1 MTGTTTTTAEAV
13 VILDAKAIQAVA
25 MLRQAREL
33 AGTMK
38 ALEDE
43 AKAIL
48 NEALPTEAHGVDAQ
62 GNVIISR
69 KAGKTSGV
77 DAKALKASHP
87 DIHQAFYRETNYT
100 KLVLPG
106 RA

>member
-1 MTGTTTTTAEAV
+1 MTGIITTAETV
-13 VILDAKAIQAVA
+13 VTLNAKAIQAVA
-25 MLRQAREL
+25 MLRQARDL
-33 AGTMK
+33 ADTIK
-38 ALEDE
+38 ALETE

-48 NEALPTEAHGVDAQ
+48 NEALPAEAHGLDAQ
-62 GNVIISR
+62 GNIIVSR
-69 KAGKTSGV
+69 KSGKNSGV

-87 DIHQAFYRETNYT
+87 DIHQAFYRETTYT